1 MKAIKKAEKK
11 TYQRDH
17 QLSSTVLDIID
28 SVRANGDRTLLE
40 LAEKFDHVQLQSVKV
55 DPASVAKAYQQV
67 DQETVDH
74 IRFAADQIRWFAE
87 QELQCMQAL
96 DVQSKVPGVRLGH
109 RLIPVEKCGCYIP
122 SGRYPLPSSALMSV
136 VTAKVAGVK
145 HVAACS
151 PAFHGC
157 GTVHP
162 AVLVAMDIA
171 GADEIYCMGGAQA
184 IAAYAYG
191 TETVKKVD
199 MIVGPGNKFVTEAK
213 RQVLGDV
220 GIDSLAGPSEV
231 LIVADDTA
239 NPTFLAIDL
248 LAPIVPSYQ
257 GNMIL
262 VALFAGLCEGLGLSL
277 TFLRGATT
285 GGTDMLARLLGRRKP
300 HLSMGKLM
308 LAVDGL
314 IVLASAFVYG
324 SIENAM
330 YACIVIFVS
339 TRLIDSILYGT
350 DVGTGKLFFVMSP
363 KVRQMGDRIIREVDR
378 TVTYLDS
385 HGGYTN
391 EPGETMLCAV
401 RRFEVFQ
408 VQAIIR
414 EEDRDAFVIVGDA
427 GQITG
432 EGFRSAHSDDKP
444 LKELLQ
450 GLRKDKG

>member
-1 MKAIKKAEKK
+1 MKRVKTILLDLAFMAAGAVVYAVSVNAFTSPNNIAPGGVTGVATMLNYLFSTPIGLVAFLINIPIILWAVVEIGYKLVAKSVVAIL
-11 TYQRDH
+11 
-17 QLSSTVLDIID
+17 LSSV
-28 SVRANGDRTLLE
+28 
-40 LAEKFDHVQLQSVKV
+40 
-55 DPASVAKAYQQV
+55 
-67 DQETVDH
+67 
-74 IRFAADQIRWFAE
+74 
-87 QELQCMQAL
+87 
-96 DVQSKVPGVRLGH
+96 
-109 RLIPVEKCGCYIP
+109 
-122 SGRYPLPSSALMSV
+122 
-136 VTAKVAGVK
+136 
-145 HVAACS
+145 
-151 PAFHGC
+151 
-157 GTVHP
+157 
-162 AVLVAMDIA
+162 
-171 GADEIYCMGGAQA
+171 
-184 IAAYAYG
+184 
-191 TETVKKVD
+191 
-199 MIVGPGNKFVTEAK
+199 
-213 RQVLGDV
+213 
-220 GIDSLAGPSEV
+220 
-231 LIVADDTA
+231 
-239 NPTFLAIDL
+239 AIDL
-248 LAPIVPSYQ
+248 LAPIIPSYQ

-432 EGFRSAHSDDKP
+432 EGFRSAHPDDKP

>member
-1 MKAIKKAEKK
+1 MKRVKTILLDLAFMAAGAVVYAVSVNAFTSPNNIAPGGVTGIPTMLTPLFSTPIGLVAFLINIPIILWAVVEIGYKLVAKSVAAIL
-11 TYQRDH
+11 
-17 QLSSTVLDIID
+17 LSSV
-28 SVRANGDRTLLE
+28 
-40 LAEKFDHVQLQSVKV
+40 
-55 DPASVAKAYQQV
+55 
-67 DQETVDH
+67 
-74 IRFAADQIRWFAE
+74 
-87 QELQCMQAL
+87 
-96 DVQSKVPGVRLGH
+96 
-109 RLIPVEKCGCYIP
+109 
-122 SGRYPLPSSALMSV
+122 
-136 VTAKVAGVK
+136 
-145 HVAACS
+145 
-151 PAFHGC
+151 
-157 GTVHP
+157 
-162 AVLVAMDIA
+162 
-171 GADEIYCMGGAQA
+171 
-184 IAAYAYG
+184 
-191 TETVKKVD
+191 
-199 MIVGPGNKFVTEAK
+199 
-213 RQVLGDV
+213 
-220 GIDSLAGPSEV
+220 
-231 LIVADDTA
+231 
-239 NPTFLAIDL
+239 AIDL

-391 EPGETMLCAV
+391 EPGEAMLCAV

>member
-1 MKAIKKAEKK
+1 MKRVKTILLDLAFMAAGAVVYAVSVNAFTSPNNIAPGGVTGIATMLNYLFSTPIGLVAFLINIPIILWAVVDIGYKLVAKSVAAIL
-11 TYQRDH
+11 
-17 QLSSTVLDIID
+17 LSS
-28 SVRANGDRTLLE
+28 A
-40 LAEKFDHVQLQSVKV
+40 
-55 DPASVAKAYQQV
+55 
-67 DQETVDH
+67 
-74 IRFAADQIRWFAE
+74 
-87 QELQCMQAL
+87 
-96 DVQSKVPGVRLGH
+96 
-109 RLIPVEKCGCYIP
+109 
-122 SGRYPLPSSALMSV
+122 
-136 VTAKVAGVK
+136 
-145 HVAACS
+145 
-151 PAFHGC
+151 
-157 GTVHP
+157 
-162 AVLVAMDIA
+162 
-171 GADEIYCMGGAQA
+171 
-184 IAAYAYG
+184 
-191 TETVKKVD
+191 
-199 MIVGPGNKFVTEAK
+199 
-213 RQVLGDV
+213 
-220 GIDSLAGPSEV
+220 
-231 LIVADDTA
+231 
-239 NPTFLAIDL
+239 AIDL

>member
-1 MKAIKKAEKK
+1 MKRVKTILLDLAFMAAGAVVYAVSVNAFTSPNNIAPGGVTGIATMLNYLFSTPIGLVAFLINIPIILWAVVEIGYKLVAKSVVAIF
-11 TYQRDH
+11 
-17 QLSSTVLDIID
+17 LSSV
-28 SVRANGDRTLLE
+28 
-40 LAEKFDHVQLQSVKV
+40 
-55 DPASVAKAYQQV
+55 
-67 DQETVDH
+67 
-74 IRFAADQIRWFAE
+74 
-87 QELQCMQAL
+87 
-96 DVQSKVPGVRLGH
+96 
-109 RLIPVEKCGCYIP
+109 
-122 SGRYPLPSSALMSV
+122 
-136 VTAKVAGVK
+136 
-145 HVAACS
+145 
-151 PAFHGC
+151 
-157 GTVHP
+157 
-162 AVLVAMDIA
+162 
-171 GADEIYCMGGAQA
+171 
-184 IAAYAYG
+184 
-191 TETVKKVD
+191 
-199 MIVGPGNKFVTEAK
+199 
-213 RQVLGDV
+213 
-220 GIDSLAGPSEV
+220 
-231 LIVADDTA
+231 
-239 NPTFLAIDL
+239 AIDL
-248 LAPIVPSYQ
+248 LAPIIPSYQ

-432 EGFRSAHSDDKP
+432 EGFRSAHPDDKP

-450 GLRKDKG
+450 GLRKNKG

>member
-1 MKAIKKAEKK
+1 MKRVKTILLDLAFMAAGAVVYAVSVNAFTSPNNIAPGGVTGIATMLNYLFSTPIGLVAFLINIPIILWAVVEIGYKLVAKSVVAIL
-11 TYQRDH
+11 
-17 QLSSTVLDIID
+17 LSSV
-28 SVRANGDRTLLE
+28 
-40 LAEKFDHVQLQSVKV
+40 
-55 DPASVAKAYQQV
+55 
-67 DQETVDH
+67 
-74 IRFAADQIRWFAE
+74 
-87 QELQCMQAL
+87 
-96 DVQSKVPGVRLGH
+96 
-109 RLIPVEKCGCYIP
+109 
-122 SGRYPLPSSALMSV
+122 
-136 VTAKVAGVK
+136 
-145 HVAACS
+145 
-151 PAFHGC
+151 
-157 GTVHP
+157 
-162 AVLVAMDIA
+162 
-171 GADEIYCMGGAQA
+171 
-184 IAAYAYG
+184 
-191 TETVKKVD
+191 
-199 MIVGPGNKFVTEAK
+199 
-213 RQVLGDV
+213 
-220 GIDSLAGPSEV
+220 
-231 LIVADDTA
+231 
-239 NPTFLAIDL
+239 AIDL

-432 EGFRSAHSDDKP
+432 EGFRSAHPDDKP

-450 GLRKDKG
+450 GLRRDKG

>member
-1 MKAIKKAEKK
+1 MKRVKTILLDLAFMAAGAVVYAVSVNAFTSPNNIAPGGVTGIATMLNYLFSTPIGLVAFLINIPIILWAVVEIGYKLVAKSVAAIL
-11 TYQRDH
+11 
-17 QLSSTVLDIID
+17 LSSV
-28 SVRANGDRTLLE
+28 
-40 LAEKFDHVQLQSVKV
+40 
-55 DPASVAKAYQQV
+55 
-67 DQETVDH
+67 
-74 IRFAADQIRWFAE
+74 
-87 QELQCMQAL
+87 
-96 DVQSKVPGVRLGH
+96 
-109 RLIPVEKCGCYIP
+109 
-122 SGRYPLPSSALMSV
+122 
-136 VTAKVAGVK
+136 
-145 HVAACS
+145 
-151 PAFHGC
+151 
-157 GTVHP
+157 
-162 AVLVAMDIA
+162 
-171 GADEIYCMGGAQA
+171 
-184 IAAYAYG
+184 
-191 TETVKKVD
+191 
-199 MIVGPGNKFVTEAK
+199 
-213 RQVLGDV
+213 
-220 GIDSLAGPSEV
+220 
-231 LIVADDTA
+231 
-239 NPTFLAIDL
+239 AIDL

-450 GLRKDKG
+450 GLRKNKG